1 MRLRPAARG
10 GAVGGGG
17 SGWDAGGRGGRRY
30 PVVGRRC
37 TERRWRLEAEAVA
50 TGRRES
56 EPVEGLLPDL
66 STSGDLSRGWAVER
80 PGIFSPRILP
90 NRPVYFPGLNLARGL
105 TTRGKGWDPL
115 GIPWN
120 QMRPYG
126 GARGLRAT
134 LPQTWD
140 VH

>member
-1 MRLRPAARG
+1 MDDARSVAVAAAG
-10 GAVGGGG
+10 GTDCGGG
-17 SGWDAGGRGGRRY
+17 SLEGGRGGRRY

-80 PGIFSPRILP
+80 PGISPPHVLP
-90 NRPVYFPGLNLARGL
+90 NGAARFPGANSARGVP
-105 TTRGKGWDPL
+105 TRGKRRDPPGSL
-115 GIPWN
+115 
-120 QMRPYG
+120 
-126 GARGLRAT
+126 T
-134 LPQTWD
+134 TK
-140 VH
+140 